1 MNNYQDVVLRLKAIF
16 DSAVDGIIIID
27 SRGIIEE
34 VNSAS
39 CYLFGYPE
47 SELLG
52 QNVSKLMPFSDSQK
66 HDSYIQ
72 NFQKTRQPK
81 IIGRGREVV
90 GKKKNGE
97 EFPFW
102 LAVIE
107 IKLEE
112 RVIYTG
118 FIHDLSEIKNA
129 EKRLKLLNEDL
140 EKKVIERTYELENVV
155 NQLLSLNKQ
164 LEEEINNKI
173 KIQNQLKEREVEL
186 EQSLLKER
194 ELNELKSR
202 FVSMASHEF
211 RTPLS
216 TILSSVSL
224 IGRYT
229 QTDQQINRDKH
240 INKVKSSVTHLTG
253 ILNDFLSMNKLEEG
267 KVTTN
272 LEQFNALEL
281 FNEVIEELK
290 TILKNNQQI
299 QCYYNV
305 TSEMV
310 YTDSKIFKNI
320 LINLISNAIK
330 YSGEEDTIHCT
341 LSTDP
346 DNITFIVKDEGI
358 GIPEDEQKHLFD
370 RFFRASNAT
379 NIEGT
384 GLGLNIVHKY
394 IEMLGGTI
402 TFQSK
407 LYSGTIFNAT
417 IPNPKLSH

>member
-118 FIHDLSEIKNA
+118 FSFYH
-129 EKRLKLLNEDL
+129 
-140 EKKVIERTYELENVV
+140 
-155 NQLLSLNKQ
+155 
-164 LEEEINNKI
+164 
-173 KIQNQLKEREVEL
+173 
-186 EQSLLKER
+186 
-194 ELNELKSR
+194 
-202 FVSMASHEF
+202 
-211 RTPLS
+211 
-216 TILSSVSL
+216 
-224 IGRYT
+224 
-229 QTDQQINRDKH
+229 
-240 INKVKSSVTHLTG
+240 
-253 ILNDFLSMNKLEEG
+253 
-267 KVTTN
+267 
-272 LEQFNALEL
+272 
-281 FNEVIEELK
+281 
-290 TILKNNQQI
+290 
-299 QCYYNV
+299 
-305 TSEMV
+305 
-310 YTDSKIFKNI
+310 
-320 LINLISNAIK
+320 
-330 YSGEEDTIHCT
+330 
-341 LSTDP
+341 
-346 DNITFIVKDEGI
+346 
-358 GIPEDEQKHLFD
+358 
-370 RFFRASNAT
+370 
-379 NIEGT
+379 
-384 GLGLNIVHKY
+384 
-394 IEMLGGTI
+394 
-402 TFQSK
+402 
-407 LYSGTIFNAT
+407 
-417 IPNPKLSH
+417 